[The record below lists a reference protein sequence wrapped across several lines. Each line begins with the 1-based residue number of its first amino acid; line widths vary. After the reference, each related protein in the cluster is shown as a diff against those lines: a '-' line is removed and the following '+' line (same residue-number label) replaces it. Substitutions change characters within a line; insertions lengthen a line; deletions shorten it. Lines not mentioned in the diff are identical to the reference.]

1 MGTIV
6 FTLTALFWV
15 VVIFGGIPYVLSQ
28 QKKGAAKVAELRQ
41 SGALD
46 MSRKAQLAVYSTLA
60 SIDGQ
65 SLKNRTAI
73 LGRKPE
79 AYMDAVL
86 LLVEPGEHRFEVAS
100 TQRGDGDVFS
110 AELEAGHTY
119 QIGANSDGHYIVL
132 DDANYEYKRVLMPR
146 NSVRAGLI
154 YTIL

>member
-6 FTLTALFWV
+6 FTLTALFWA
-15 VVIFGGIPYVLSQ
+15 VVIFGGIPYILLR
-28 QKKGAAKVAELRQ
+28 QKKGAARVEELRQ

-46 MSRKAQLAVYSTLA
+46 MSRKARLAVYSTLA

-65 SLKNRTAI
+65 SLRKRTAI
-73 LGRKPE
+73 LGCKPE
-79 AYMDAVL
+79 ACMDAVL

-119 QIGANSDGHYIVL
+119 QIGANEDGHYIVL
-132 DDANYEYKRVLMPR
+132 DDADYRYKRVLAPR
-146 NSVRAGLI
+146 DLVRAGLI
-154 YTIL
+154 YTLL

>member
-15 VVIFGGIPYVLSQ
+15 VVIVGGIPFILYR
-28 QKKGAAKVAELRQ
+28 QKKGAAQAAELQR

-46 MSRKAQLAVYSTLA
+46 MSRKARLAVYSSLMFL
-60 SIDGQ
+60 DGQ
-65 SLKNRTAI
+65 SFRNQTVI
-73 LGRKPE
+73 LGRKPT

-86 LLVEPGEHRFEVAS
+86 LLVEPGTHKFEVAS
-100 TQRGDGDVFS
+100 AQRGDGDAFS

-119 QIGANSDGHYIVL
+119 QIGANEDGHYIVL
-132 DDANYEYKRVLMPR
+132 DDADYEYKRVLIPR
-146 NSVRAGLI
+146 NSIRAGLI